1 MWGGTSA
8 NRYLAG
14 VSPFPL
20 RLEDALEHSVVPP
33 LARDLQVGPGCAVGF
48 EAILFQDTF
57 GRGVMHQ
64 GCRLQPVQAQFVP
77 GDAHSGADDTC
88 RQRAAWALQSVL
100 YPTWA
105 FWKAPRTIELSVNR
119 PTMISSPA
127 SSHRPF
133 PGRAGRCRPQRR
145 VRPPAVVRG
154 WRAGSPAA
162 RVA

>member
-1 MWGGTSA
+1 MGWNFGQPLFGRSFAISLAVRRCAKTFGGPATGPRSA
-8 NRYLAG
+8 R
-14 VSPFPL
+14 
-20 RLEDALEHSVVPP
+20 R
-33 LARDLQVGPGCAVGF
+33 PGCAVGF

-64 GCRLQPVQAQFVP
+64 GRRLQPVQAQFVP
-77 GDAHSGADDTC
+77 GDAHSGADDTR
-88 RQRAAWALQSVL
+88 RQRAPWALQSVL

-127 SSHRPF
+127 SSHRPL
-133 PGRAGRCRPQRR
+133 PGRARRCRPQRR